1 LKKANRQLDDGH
13 QSGAAVACLRLRLAA
28 HSHSEPMLSRR
39 QFIPLLPGALAA
51 TGGLAGCTASDGET
65 AYQSAVKET
74 WRLGPLQRDP
84 GTALGTELVRYAT
97 LAPSSHNTQCWKFA
111 LQKEAIT
118 ILPDFSRRCPV
129 VDPDDHHL
137 YVSLGCAAE
146 NLIQA
151 ARAHGLRGDA
161 EFDEA
166 RGAVRITLSTA
177 APEVTE
183 LFNAIPARQ
192 STRAEYDGKPIA
204 SDDLKLLQAAAM
216 SERVRLLLLTDR
228 PALENVL
235 DFVVQGNTAQMND
248 EAFVDELKAWIRF
261 SGADAVRLG
270 DGLFGKS
277 SGNPEV
283 PAWLGGLMFGFFFTP
298 KAENEKYVK
307 HLRSSA
313 GVAVFAGA
321 KEDKAHWVEV
331 GRAYE
336 LFALQATAL
345 GIRTAHVNMPV
356 EVASLRPKFAEA
368 VGLGSTRPDLVIRFG
383 RGPTLPPSLRRPVQ
397 AVLV

>member
-1 LKKANRQLDDGH
+1 
-13 QSGAAVACLRLRLAA
+13 
-28 HSHSEPMLSRR
+28 MLSRR
-39 QFIPLLPGALAA
+39 QFSQGLPGALLA
-51 TGGLAGCTASDGET
+51 TGNLAGCTSSDGEA
-65 AYQSAVKET
+65 AYQSAVRQT
-74 WRLGPLQRDP
+74 WRQGPLQRNQA
-84 GTALGTELVRYAT
+84 TALGAELVRYAT

-111 LQKEAIT
+111 VAKEAIT
-118 ILPDFSRRCPV
+118 ILPDFSRRCPA

-137 YVSLGCAAE
+137 HVSLGCAVE

-151 ARAHGLRGDA
+151 ARAHGLRGEA
-161 EFDEA
+161 EFDDA
-166 RGAVRITLSTA
+166 LGAVRITLSA
-177 APEVTE
+177 AAAEVTE

-192 STRAEYDGKPIA
+192 STRAAYDGKPIA
-204 SDDLKLLQAAAM
+204 SDDLNRLQAAAM
-216 SERVRLLLLTDR
+216 SDRVRLLVLTDR
-228 PALENVL
+228 PARENVL

-248 EAFVDELKAWIRF
+248 QAFVDELKSWIRF
-261 SGADAVRLG
+261 NGTDAVRLG
-270 DGLFGKS
+270 DGLFSKS
-277 SGNPEV
+277 SGNPQV
-283 PAWLGGLMFGFFFTP
+283 PAWLGGWMFGFFFTP
-298 KAENEKYVK
+298 EAENQKYAE

-336 LFALQATAL
+336 RLALQATVL

-356 EVASLRPKFAEA
+356 EVAPLRPKFAEA
-368 VGLGSTRPDLVIRFG
+368 IGLGRTRPDLVIRFG

>member
-1 LKKANRQLDDGH
+1 VGWGRAI
-13 QSGAAVACLRLRLAA
+13 AAASMTSAGCAGDPRGESYEEAASRIWRVGPLA
-28 HSHSEPMLSRR
+28 S
-39 QFIPLLPGALAA
+39 
-51 TGGLAGCTASDGET
+51 LAGRELA
-65 AYQSAVKET
+65 
-74 WRLGPLQRDP
+74 
-84 GTALGTELVRYAT
+84 TELVRCAS
-97 LAPSSHNTQCWKFA
+97 LAPSSHNTQCWKFE
-111 LQKEAIT
+111 LGIEAIT
-118 ILPDFSRRCPV
+118 ILPDLTRRCPV

-137 YVSLGCAAE
+137 FVSLGCAAE

-151 ARAHGLRGDA
+151 AHAHGLRGEA

-166 RGAVRITLSTA
+166 RSAVRITLSPVA
-177 APEVTE
+177 AEVTE
-183 LFNAIPARQ
+183 LYKAMASRQ
-192 STRAEYDGKPIA
+192 STRAEYDGKPVA
-204 SDDLKLLQAAAM
+204 PDDLKRLQAAAR
-216 SERVRLLLLTDR
+216 SDRVRLLLLTDR
-228 PALENVL
+228 PALETVL

-248 EAFVDELKAWIRF
+248 QAFVDELKAWIRF
-261 SGADAVRLG
+261 NGADAVRLG

-283 PAWLGGLMFGFFFTP
+283 PAWLGGMMFGFFFTP

-313 GVAVFAGA
+313 GVAVFAAA

-331 GRAYE
+331 GRSFE
-336 LFALQATAL
+336 RFALQAAAL

-368 VGLGSTRPDLVIRFG
+368 IGLGRTRPDLVVRFG
-383 RGPTLPPSLRRPVQ
+383 RGPTLPASLRRPVQ

>member
-1 LKKANRQLDDGH
+1 
-13 QSGAAVACLRLRLAA
+13 
-28 HSHSEPMLSRR
+28 MLNRR
-39 QFIPLLPGALAA
+39 QFSHALPVALAA
-51 TGGLAGCTASDGET
+51 TGGVAGCTSGIDES
-65 AYQSAVKET
+65 AYQSAAQQT
-74 WRLGPLQRDP
+74 WRVGPLQ
-84 GTALGTELVRYAT
+84 GLQGAALGTELVRCAT

-111 LQKEAIT
+111 LEKDTIT
-118 ILPDFSRRCPV
+118 ILPDLSRRCPA

-151 ARAHGLRGDA
+151 ARAHGLRGEAD
-161 EFDEA
+161 FDEA
-166 RGAVRITLSTA
+166 RSAVRITLSPV
-177 APEVTE
+177 APEATA
-183 LFNAIPARQ
+183 LYNAIASRQ

-204 SDDLKLLQAAAM
+204 SGDLTRLETAAT
-216 SERVRLLLLTDR
+216 SDRVRLLLLTDR

-235 DFVVQGNTAQMND
+235 DFVVQGNTTQMND
-248 EAFVDELKAWIRF
+248 KAFVDELKAWIRF
-261 SGADAVRLG
+261 NGADAVRLG
-270 DGLFGKS
+270 DGLFSKS

-298 KAENEKYVK
+298 KAENQKYVK
-307 HLRSSA
+307 HLRSTA
-313 GVAVFAGA
+313 GVAVFACA

-331 GRAYE
+331 GRSYE
-336 LFALQATAL
+336 RFALQATAL

-368 VGLGSTRPDLVIRFG
+368 IGLGRTRPDLVIRFG

-397 AVLV
+397 AVLI